1 MRVRW
6 SDIVCLMN
14 DPVSELSKA
23 AYVGNV
29 AVVRS
34 LLAAGAKPDGDEVT
48 ALMWSVDEIDGYY
61 DADQAE
67 VTRLLLDA
75 GSDIT
80 RRDARLQT
88 ALHYASAAGANAVSL
103 LLNAGADVNAADSD
117 GETALHLAAEQG
129 SVGTVFAL
137 LDRGA
142 DPNVRDNAGRRPV
155 DLIPSPNGWVVDAQ
169 DSDDYSELVRRLS

>member
-1 MRVRW
+1 M
-6 SDIVCLMN
+6 CCMK
-14 DPVSELSKA
+14 DPVSELCRA
-23 AYVGNV
+23 AFVGNV

-34 LLAAGAKPDGDEVT
+34 LLAAGAKPDGDEIT

-61 DADQAE
+61 EGNQTE

-80 RRDARLQT
+80 RRDSRLRT
-88 ALHYASAAGANAVSL
+88 ALHYASSAGVGAVSL

-129 SVGTVFAL
+129 SVGTVLAL

-142 DPNVRDNAGRRPV
+142 DPNVRDSAGRRPV
-155 DLIPSPNGWVVDAQ
+155 DLIRSPDGWVVDAS
-169 DSDDYSELVRRLS
+169 DVDDYSELVRRLS